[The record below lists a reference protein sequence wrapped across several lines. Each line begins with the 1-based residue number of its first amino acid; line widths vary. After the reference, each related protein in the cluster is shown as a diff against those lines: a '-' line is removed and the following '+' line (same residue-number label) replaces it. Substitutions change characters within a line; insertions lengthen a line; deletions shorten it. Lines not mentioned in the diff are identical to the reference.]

1 MNLTVIG
8 LGYVG
13 LPLAI
18 LAAKHGFN
26 VTGFDIDPEKVLA
39 LSNGKSFSPDIDAQE
54 ILRLIKTK
62 NLSLTTKLE
71 SKSAGGIFV
80 IAVPTP
86 LNNERLP
93 DLSMLESACHL
104 IAKVIC
110 DGDLV
115 ITESTSYI
123 GTLRK
128 VIQPIIEGETGLRS
142 IDFAVAPERID
153 PGNKR
158 WHLSNTPR
166 NVAGITQEAGER
178 AADFYAKFCEV
189 VNLLSSPEEAEAAKL
204 IENTF
209 RQVNI
214 AFVNELAQIAEKL
227 NFSLFNAI
235 AAAAHKPF
243 GFMPFYPSIGVGG
256 HCIPIDSN
264 YLTYSAQQVGVE
276 LRLVS
281 EANSINLSMPYK
293 IVDKIAHQL
302 SFDFIGKKIQVV
314 GIAYKSN
321 SSDTRES
328 PAIELIQLLR
338 QRGAE
343 VSWHDPLVGKYKGEF
358 SEPLKDDIDLGLI
371 IVPHQEIDFSIWKR
385 SNLLILD
392 LSASSENYGW
402 AKFF

>member
-1 MNLTVIG
+1 MNLTVVG

-18 LAAKHGFN
+18 LAAKHGFK
-26 VTGFDIDPEKVLA
+26 VTGFDIDPQKVLE
-39 LSNGKSFSPDIDAQE
+39 LSNGITFSPDINAQE
-54 ILRLIKTK
+54 ILGLLKTN

-71 SKSAGGIFV
+71 PKSGGSIFV

-86 LNNERLP
+86 LNDKRLP
-93 DLSMLESACHL
+93 DLSMLENACEL
-104 IAKVIC
+104 ITEVIC

-123 GTLRK
+123 GTLRN
-128 VIQPIIEGETGLRS
+128 VIQPIFEGKTGLRN

-153 PGNKR
+153 PGNKK

-166 NVAGITQEAGER
+166 NVAGITQKAGER
-178 AADFYAKFCEV
+178 AAEFYANFCES
-189 VNLLSSPEEAEAAKL
+189 VNLLTSPEEAEAAKL

-214 AFVNELAQIAEKL
+214 AFVNELIPVAEKL
-227 NFSLFNAI
+227 NFSLHNAI
-235 AAAAHKPF
+235 EAAAHKPF
-243 GFMPFYPSIGVGG
+243 GYMPFYPSIGVGG
-256 HCIPIDSN
+256 HCIPIDPN
-264 YLTYSAQQVGVE
+264 YLTYSAQQVGGE

-281 EANSINLSMPYK
+281 EANSINLNMPNVIVEK
-293 IVDKIAHQL
+293 IKNKL
-302 SFDFIGKKIQVV
+302 NFDFIGKKIQVA

-338 QRGAE
+338 ERGAE
-343 VSWHDPLVGKYKGEF
+343 VTWHDPLVGKYRGEL
-358 SEPLKDDIDLGLI
+358 SVTLNDNIDLGLI
-371 IVPHQEIDFSIWKR
+371 ITPHQEIDFTSWKK

-392 LSASSENYGW
+392 LSANSENHGW
-402 AKFF
+402 AKFL